1 METRKEQVLQYLK
14 THKHMTVNDGIRALH
29 TTELRHYIA
38 QLRKDGHIIGDEWV
52 TDKKTGQQFKRYKLT
67 KEAAR

>member
-14 THKHMTVNDGIRALH
+14 THKHMTVNDGIHALH

-38 QLRKDGHIIGDEWV
+38 QLRKDGHTITDEFV
-52 TDKKTGQQFKRYKLT
+52 KDKRTGQMYKKYYLK
-67 KEAAR
+67 KEAKK